1 MPQVSL
7 RIQKLKCS
15 NISGAKKHN
24 QRTHQPDNADP
35 DKKDLNQVLVGSD
48 DLDSLVFSRI
58 KESGAKY
65 IESGK
70 NASTLAVEMVLSAS
84 PEYFRDNPSDTGEFD
99 EQKMVAWRDA
109 NLSFLKK
116 KYGDNLVRVD
126 LHLDEAT
133 PHMHAI
139 ITPLV
144 EKQRKLRGKDAYRT
158 VTVLDAKNMFNRSAL
173 VELQTDAAEAVKH
186 LGIQRGLRYS
196 KAKHTS
202 IKQFYS
208 QVEIPTNQPLERFV
222 RSDEIS
228 TFGGYSKE
236 TLKNYANYC
245 IERYE
250 KRLSEQNARIQALE
264 TQLKTKQ
271 DQLAFYAKYQEDKVN
286 GRSLVEKVRDDVFLI
301 KKRFDESVERLSKKH
316 DALLSRNHD
325 LEMMNQEL
333 TRENMRLKGWEL
345 SEEDLIS
352 PQPDVLE
359 VSPEM
364 KPIDKEKEIR
374 QSREVAKS
382 YFDLDFFS

>member
-35 DKKDLNQVLVGSD
+35 DKKYLNQVLVGSD

-84 PEYFRDNPSDTGEFD
+84 PEYFRDNPCDSGDFD
-99 EQKMVAWRDA
+99 ERKMLAWRDA

-236 TLKNYANYC
+236 TLREYANYC
-245 IERYE
+245 IKRYE

-271 DQLAFYAKYQEDKVN
+271 EQLAFYAKYQDHTLEGGAFMQNV
-286 GRSLVEKVRDDVFLI
+286 RYEVESIHR
-301 KKRFDESVERLSKKH
+301 RFKNHYHLLQKQN
-316 DALLSRNHD
+316 DALLEINESLQIEKQNALR
-325 LEMMNQEL
+325 EL
-333 TRENMRLKGWEL
+333 DISKGHYQDSYRIDREQIDSHRIDREKIKDVYTEL
-345 SEEDLIS
+345 SKTDL
-352 PQPDVLE
+352 
-359 VSPEM
+359 
-364 KPIDKEKEIR
+364 
-374 QSREVAKS
+374 
-382 YFDLDFFS
+382 LDINPYD